1 MVTRHDDKKR
11 HIRDYFLN
19 LLFVHDF
26 IIEFLAYEMPLGN
39 NLVCSPLTRLVP
51 LLLSSLGYAHSL
63 VLRLVQPLR
72 VRDGRTEEVAGVRG
86 EYDVRRNE
94 PRSPWCGPSLHL
106 TDSSFSSVPVSLA
119 FRSSIT
125 SALPFG
131 HRKEN

>member
-1 MVTRHDDKKR
+1 MKGAVTPDHEMKSDD
-11 HIRDYFLN
+11 D
-19 LLFVHDF
+19 
-26 IIEFLAYEMPLGN
+26 G
-39 NLVCSPLTRLVP
+39 TRLAASFYTP
-51 LLLSSLGYAHSL
+51 HTLHILALPCRYRPFTLSL
-63 VLRLVQPLR
+63 VSSFPYVTLLPSPEGLGPLR
-72 VRDGRTEEVAGVRG
+72 GERG